1 MLFLELIKI
10 SQGKKII
17 ACCQILLA
25 NVVCWQ
31 MYDPGQAGKLIQQKT
46 DSGPLGKEKSLQI
59 MLGVLLTPSY
69 Q

>member
-10 SQGKKII
+10 SLGKKKLP
-17 ACCQILLA
+17 AA
-25 NVVCWQ
+25 RFCWQ
-31 MYDPGQAGKLIQQKT
+31 MLCVYDPGQAGKLIQQKT